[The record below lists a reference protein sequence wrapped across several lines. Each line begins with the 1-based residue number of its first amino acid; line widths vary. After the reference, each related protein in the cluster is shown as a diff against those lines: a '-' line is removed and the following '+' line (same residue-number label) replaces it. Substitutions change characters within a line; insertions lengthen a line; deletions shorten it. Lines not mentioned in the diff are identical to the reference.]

1 MINII
6 TGRQTDHLQNIILDQ
21 AIEAYHKDSNHPV
34 FVIVPNHIKFS
45 VEVRTLNKLSN
56 LTNQNQVTVK
66 NLQILSFSRL
76 AWYFLRDS
84 QQVIPEILDDA
95 TSIML
100 LEQIVQEKKRDLL
113 LFKDNEITTGA
124 LKQLYDAILM
134 IRQGNLEIDE
144 LDYDNLNEE
153 TKYKVH
159 DLKMISEEYFDRLA
173 NKFAPKDE
181 MQLLLNQYLA
191 KNDLKAIDFY
201 FSDFSHFSRQE
212 QLTLQLIAKK
222 AKNMTIAFKT
232 KNGSINSRFE
242 AGDYDYVA
250 QKTINSL
257 KHFLENQALNY
268 QVSEVPIN
276 KNLTKREKLNNI
288 WANHLVHKDRDLE
301 SFVQPVKADS
311 RYAEAYFVARTIYQ
325 QVALNNYRYSDFL
338 VLAPNLEAYETYL
351 TPILRQN
358 KIPFFNDLQRKM
370 KFHPL
375 VIAIEN
381 LYQLYQRGFQTS
393 NLFAFIKSNLFIPD
407 WYHSESE
414 FQSDVDQ
421 LENFALAHGINQHLW
436 TRKLQSFVDAQVIAL
451 DEAEAQVERLEKL
464 RKYYVDQI
472 KKLFKSLEEEKDSQT
487 ALTKFWNF
495 LIQNRVH
502 KQLEN
507 WRLQANNEDDLQ
519 KAQEP
524 EQVWS
529 TLNQLLK
536 DYLLL
541 NDSFNFERFLQVLIA
556 GFSEADFSQ
565 IPSTLDAV
573 NISELGMVQGQEFK
587 QVFIIGATSND
598 LPQIE
603 KIPGFFSMENI
614 EQLNQGLQEV
624 QKIEDSQKI
633 NNLDQNYQFGRA
645 LSLAQDR
652 IYLSYPILNTANEE
666 LEPSIF
672 YRQLLNRLDIKEYE
686 QHDLPQSSAEILSFI
701 TNPAAS
707 LGYLTHLKRENYQEA
722 TSLLKLSQDKQPE
735 LTKEILLATE
745 FKNVPHQLTPELA
758 QALYGANIETS
769 VSQLETYYEN
779 SFEYFLNYGLHLH
792 KRFENE
798 LDVVQAGN
806 YYHETF
812 DRLVKY
818 LQDSKLDLVSL
829 STTQLQEIL
838 LKIHQQMQEQ
848 GLYRQLLTDPFNQYL
863 FRQLDQTTENV
874 AKYWH
879 RNIKKTTFKPQY
891 SELSFGRNQRVKGLD
906 YSFTNSTGKH
916 QIDLR
921 GKMDRVDL
929 APDSDKVIGAVIDY
943 KSSAKKFDLGL
954 FANGISLQMV
964 SYLDVLKKNHEFF
977 VGDKELDLLGA
988 FYQTITKNV
997 EHLNADTNIYS
1008 DFSLKNI
1015 KNYNDKKLMYNGILN
1030 KDPAL
1035 LESVEPLLQE
1045 DRAVSELYTGVKR
1058 KTDGSLILPRETS
1071 FSSEDLDKILKYNS
1085 YLIEQAGHKIL
1096 NGDIELNP
1104 YRYNKKTSLQYSDF
1118 KDIFFFDAMLKEN
1131 NYHKITSLKKKELL
1145 ELIKEKLDE
1154 EE

>member
-6 TGRQTDHLQNIILDQ
+6 TGRQTDPLQNTILDQ
-21 AIEAYHKDSNHPV
+21 AIAAYRRNPNRHI
-34 FVIVPNHIKFS
+34 FIIVPNHIKFS

-56 LTNQNQVTVK
+56 LTNQSQITVK

-76 AWYFLRDS
+76 AWYFLRDN
-84 QQVIPEILDDA
+84 QRPMPEILDDA

-100 LEQIVQEKKRDLL
+100 LEQIVQEKKEELL
-113 LFKDNEITTGA
+113 LFKDTEITPGS
-124 LKQLYDAILM
+124 LRQLYDAILM
-134 IRQGNLEIDE
+134 IRQGNLNLEDIE
-144 LDYDNLNEE
+144 PESLNEE
-153 TKYKVH
+153 TKYKIH
-159 DLKMISEEYFDRLA
+159 DLRLVFDEYISRLA
-173 NKFAPKDE
+173 DKFAPKDE
-181 MQLLLNQYLA
+181 MQLLLNQFLA
-191 KNDLKAIDFY
+191 ENSLDDIDFY
-201 FSDFSHFSRQE
+201 FSDFSHFSSQE

-222 AKNMTIAFKT
+222 ANNMAIAFKT
-232 KNGSINSRFE
+232 KNGAINSSFE
-242 AGDYDYVA
+242 AGDYDYVV
-250 QKTINSL
+250 QKTISNFE
-257 KHFLENQALNY
+257 HFLQNQGLNY
-268 QVSEVPIN
+268 QVSEFPIN
-276 KNLTKREKLNNI
+276 ESLTKREKLNNV
-288 WANHLVHKDRDLE
+288 WASNLQPRDADLQ
-301 SFVQPVKADS
+301 SFVQPIKADS

-381 LYQLYQRGFQTS
+381 LFQIYQRGFQTN

-407 WYHSESE
+407 WYHSEVE
-414 FQSDVDQ
+414 FQNDVDQ
-421 LENFALAHGINQHLW
+421 LENFALAHGINQNLW
-436 TRKLQSFVDAQVIAL
+436 HRELSSFIDAKIIAL
-451 DEAEAQVERLEKL
+451 DDSLDKVNQLEKL
-464 RKYYVDQI
+464 RKYYIDQI
-472 KKLFKSLEEEKDSQT
+472 DELFAVLKDETDSQNG
-487 ALTKFWNF
+487 LTKFWDF
-495 LIQNRVH
+495 LISNRVH

-507 WRLQANNEDDLQ
+507 WRTQANEKNDLQ
-519 KAQEP
+519 KAQQP

-541 NDSFNFERFLQVLIA
+541 NQSFDLNTFLQVLIA

-587 QVFIIGATSND
+587 QVFILGATSND

-603 KIPGFFSMENI
+603 KIPGFFSTENI
-614 EQLNQGLQEV
+614 EQLNQDLQEV
-624 QKIEDSQKI
+624 QKIEDNQKI
-633 NNLDQNYQFGRA
+633 NNLDQNYQFGNS

-652 IYLSYPILNTANEE
+652 IYLSYPVLNTDNEE
-666 LEPSIF
+666 LESSIF
-672 YRQLLNRLDIKEYE
+672 YRQLLNRLELKEYE
-686 QHDLPQSSAEILSFI
+686 QHDLPQSSEEILSFI

-707 LGYLTHLKRENYQEA
+707 LGYLTHLKKENYPEA
-722 TSLLKLSQDKQPE
+722 KALLELSKIEQPE
-735 LTKEILLATE
+735 LTKEIILATE
-745 FKNVPHQLTPELA
+745 FKNIPHALSPEIA
-758 QALYGANIETS
+758 QALYGKNIETS

-818 LQDSKLDLVSL
+818 LQETKLDLANL
-829 STTQLQEIL
+829 SITQLQKIL
-838 LKIHQQMQEQ
+838 ATIHLQMQNQ
-848 GLYRQLLTDPFNQYL
+848 GRYRQLLNDPFNQYL

-879 RNIKKTTFKPQY
+879 RNIKKTTFKPRY
-891 SELSFGRNQRVKGLD
+891 SELSFGRNQTVKGLD
-906 YSFTNSTGKH
+906 HTFTNQTGKH

-921 GKMDRVDL
+921 GKMDRIDL
-929 APDSDKVIGAVIDY
+929 ANDNNKVIGAVVDY
-943 KSSAKKFDLGL
+943 KSSAKEFDLGL
-954 FANGISLQMV
+954 FASGISLQMV

-977 VGDKELDLLGA
+977 AGDKELDLLGA

-997 EHLNADTNIYS
+997 ERLNSDKNIS
-1008 DFSLKNI
+1008 TDFSVKDIN
-1015 KNYNDKKLMYNGILN
+1015 NNNNKKLMYKGILN
-1030 KDPAL
+1030 SDPIL

-1045 DRAVSELYTGVKR
+1045 DRATSELFNGVKR
-1058 KTDGSLILPRETS
+1058 KANGSFSLPAQTS
-1071 FSSEDLDKILKYNS
+1071 FNSKDLNYILEYNS
-1085 YLIEQAGHKIL
+1085 YLIQQAAQKIL

-1104 YRYNKKTSLQYSDF
+1104 YQYKKRTPLQYSDF

-1131 NYHKITSLKKKELL
+1131 NYHKISTLKKDELL
-1145 ELIKEKLDE
+1145 HLIKEKLEGE
-1154 EE
+1154 E